1 MKTLAKVSDVPVG
14 TIRAFD
20 PAAEAPTPVAKNSLP
35 ILRAAGIGRPSGTR
49 VLLAN
54 VGGTFY
60 AIDNTC
66 THMGCSLSDGRL
78 DGTVVQCACHGSRFE
93 VSTGDVVGG
102 PAQRP
107 VRSYPVQV
115 VGDEVKVDV

>member
-1 MKTLAKVSDVPVG
+1 MKTLARTQDVPPG

-20 PAAEAPTPVAKNSLP
+20 PAAEAPKPVAKNALP

-115 VGDEVKVDV
+115 VGDEVEVDV